1 MKRFAPLLFAIFALA
16 VAAPIALAD
25 DSTPPTA
32 TTTTTTTAPAAPAAP
47 AAPQAKD
54 HPFARMRLEI
64 LRLRIQ
70 LVHLRYRVVCHNAQS
85 DACTQ
90 FTQKAV
96 DRLTAIDQ
104 KVQAKLADLKC
115 TSDSSDKKC
124 GVLSKVDQRLQQVI
138 SKLGNPSSA
147 PSSSTSDESGL
158 DQAANALGGLNG

>member
-1 MKRFAPLLFAIFALA
+1 MKRFAPLLFVVLALA
-16 VAAPIALAD
+16 IPTLALAD
-25 DSTPPTA
+25 DTTPPAA
-32 TTTTTTTAPAAPAAP
+32 TTPTTTAPAAPAAP
-47 AAPQAKD
+47 QAKG
-54 HPFARMRLEI
+54 HPFAQMRLEI

-115 TSDSSDKKC
+115 TSGSTDEKC
-124 GVLSKVDQRLQQVI
+124 TVLSKVDQRLQQVI
-138 SKLGNPSSA
+138 SKLGNPSS
-147 PSSSTSDESGL
+147 SSTSSDESGL
-158 DQAANALGGLNG
+158 DSAANALGGLNG